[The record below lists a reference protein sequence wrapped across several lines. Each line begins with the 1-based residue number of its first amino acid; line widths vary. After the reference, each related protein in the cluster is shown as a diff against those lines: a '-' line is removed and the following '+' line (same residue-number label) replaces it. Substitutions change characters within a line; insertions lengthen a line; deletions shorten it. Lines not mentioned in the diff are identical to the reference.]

1 MNKQHNRKLYNIMQ
15 PTLARYSTKTLNLK
29 GNFLSFLTD
38 TEKKLLRL
46 TLGRLLL
53 LQKTYSIP
61 RSFFFFFFFFSYQV
75 CIAMRQ
81 VEEGSEEIEKQP
93 RLTTKKTVS
102 RDCTRKKRALDTTNK
117 GLIYSSNGKCKE
129 TKL

>member
-1 MNKQHNRKLYNIMQ
+1 MQ
-15 PTLARYSTKTLNLK
+15 PTFAIYSTKALNLK

-61 RSFFFFFFFFSYQV
+61 RSFFFFFFSYQV

-102 RDCTRKKRALDTTNK
+102 RDCTRKS
-117 GLIYSSNGKCKE
+117 GLWIQPIKVLFIQVMVNVRKPNCRQC
-129 TKL
+129 TQR